1 MRADHRRG
9 RSRRNAILAV
19 TALLAGGGGL
29 VAVNY
34 AANASDV
41 SAAAPTTRS
50 AQTIS
55 CPDVK
60 GELPAVP
67 QQAQTEVDRNLAL
80 LDRQTAEANQ
90 RLVNTHGEGGPDFV
104 RNAILGPLESKRT
117 AAIERI
123 AVAIGRV
130 AAKPSGLGGLA
141 ACDLG
146 LDTSGAGAA
155 SQIPGG
161 AQGDGGDENNG
172 SDGSDAGQQGNGSGA
187 GEQSDDGPT
196 AADFVDI
203 TTVAPNVP
211 RVRRQAGASTGA
223 FVSRCGVNK
232 QGQHNSDNDIVAPGV
247 SNGAHHVHD
256 YVGNRKVDF
265 TSTNESL
272 SAQGTSCTNGDQSAY
287 YWPVLRDTTR
297 QGPDADALGGGAE
310 GNKGAI
316 LVPATVSISYQGSPT
331 GKVVAMP
338 RFLRII
344 TGDAKAFTNGTKNA
358 NAHWSCTGFENKVQL
373 TDKYPICPGGS
384 KVVRSF
390 AFQSCWDGR
399 NVDSADHRS
408 HVAFADADGNCAQG
422 FKAIPRLTMRLTYKA
437 PAAPDFAVD
446 GFQGQRHSA
455 ITDHNDF
462 INVMNDR
469 LMNQAVSC
477 INSGRRCG

>member
-9 RSRRNAILAV
+9 RSRRNAIMAV

-41 SAAAPTTRS
+41 TATAPTTRS

-60 GELPAVP
+60 GRLPAVP
-67 QQAQTEVDRNLAL
+67 QQAQAEVDRNLRL
-80 LDRQTAEANQ
+80 LDQQTAEANQ
-90 RLVNTHGEGGPDFV
+90 RLVDTRGQGGPNFV
-104 RNAILGPLESKRT
+104 RNAILDPLTDKRKST
-117 AAIERI
+117 IDRI
-123 AVAIGRV
+123 AIAIGRS
-130 AAKPSGLGGLA
+130 ATRPTGLDALA
-141 ACDLG
+141 ACNLG
-146 LDTSGAGAA
+146 LDTSGTQASGAA
-155 SQIPGG
+155 SQNPGG
-161 AQGDGGDENNG
+161 PQGAGGNTG
-172 SDGSDAGQQGNGSGA
+172 QPGQQGNGSGA
-187 GEQSDDGPT
+187 TGQSNDGPT

-203 TTVAPNVP
+203 TKVTPNV
-211 RVRRQAGASTGA
+211 RKVRRQASASTGA
-223 FVSRCGVNK
+223 FTSRCGVNK
-232 QGQHNSDNDIVAPGV
+232 RGQHNSDNDIVAPGV

-256 YVGNRKVDF
+256 YVGNRRVDF
-265 TSTNESL
+265 KSTNQSL

-297 QGPDADALGGGAE
+297 QGPDANALGGGAE

-316 LVPATVSISYQGSPT
+316 LVPRAVTITYLGSPT
-331 GKVVAMP
+331 GRVVAMP

-358 NAHWSCTGFENKVQL
+358 NAHWSCTGFENRVQL
-373 TDKYPICPGGS
+373 TDKYPICPRGS

-408 HVAFADADGNCAQG
+408 HVAFAGADGNCARG
-422 FKAIPRLTMRLTYKA
+422 FKAIPQLTMRLIYKT
-437 PAAPDFAVD
+437 PAAPNFAVD
-446 GFQGQRHSA
+446 GFQGQQHNA

-462 INVMNDR
+462 INVMTDR
-469 LMNQAVSC
+469 LMRQAVFC

>member
-9 RSRRNAILAV
+9 RSRRNAIMAV

-34 AANASDV
+34 AANASNV
-41 SAAAPTTRS
+41 TATAPTTRS

-60 GELPAVP
+60 GKLPAIP
-67 QQAQTEVDRNLAL
+67 QQAQAEVDRNLQL

-90 RLVNTHGEGGPDFV
+90 RLVDTRGQGGPNFV
-104 RNAILGPLESKRT
+104 QNAILGPLTDKRKATIDRITIAIGRT
-117 AAIERI
+117 AAR
-123 AVAIGRV
+123 
-130 AAKPSGLGGLA
+130 PTGLDALA
-141 ACDLG
+141 ACNLG
-146 LDTSGAGAA
+146 LDAPATQTSGAGAA
-155 SQIPGG
+155 NQSPGG
-161 AQGDGGDENNG
+161 AQGAGGNT
-172 SDGSDAGQQGNGSGA
+172 GQQGNGSGA
-187 GEQSDDGPT
+187 AGRSNDGPT

-203 TTVAPNVP
+203 TKVAPNV
-211 RVRRQAGASTGA
+211 RKVRRQAGASTGA
-223 FVSRCGVNK
+223 FTSRCGVNK

-272 SAQGTSCTNGDQSAY
+272 SAQRTSCTNGDQSAY
-287 YWPVLRDTTR
+287 YWPVLRDITR
-297 QGPDADALGGGAE
+297 QGPDANALGGGAE

-316 LVPATVSISYQGSPT
+316 LVPRTVTITYQGSPT

-373 TDKYPICPGGS
+373 TDKYPICPSGS

-399 NVDSADHRS
+399 NTDSADHRS
-408 HVAFADADGNCAQG
+408 HVAFADARGNCASG
-422 FKAIPRLTMRLTYKA
+422 FKAIPQLTMRLTYKT
-437 PAAPDFAVD
+437 PAAPNFAVD
-446 GFQGQRHSA
+446 GFQGQQHNA

-462 INVMNDR
+462 INVMTDQ
-469 LMNQAVSC
+469 LMKQAVSC

>member
-9 RSRRNAILAV
+9 RSRRNAMLAV

-34 AANASDV
+34 AANASD
-41 SAAAPTTRS
+41 APAVAPATRS

-60 GELPAVP
+60 GELPTVP
-67 QQAQTEVDRNLAL
+67 QPAQAEVDRNLRL

-90 RLVNTHGEGGPDFV
+90 RLVNTRGKGGPDFV
-104 RNAILGPLESKRT
+104 QNAILGPLAGKRT
-117 AAIERI
+117 ATIERI
-123 AVAIGRV
+123 AIAIGRV
-130 AAKPSGLGGLA
+130 AAKPTGLDGLA
-141 ACDLG
+141 ACNLG
-146 LDTSGAGAA
+146 LDTSGAA
-155 SQIPGG
+155 SRSPGG
-161 AQGDGGDENNG
+161 AQGDGNDT
-172 SDGSDAGQQGNGSGA
+172 GQQENESGA
-187 GEQSDDGPT
+187 GEQSNDGPT

-203 TTVAPNVP
+203 TKVAPNVP
-211 RVRRQAGASTGA
+211 KVRRQAGASTGV
-223 FVSRCGVNK
+223 FTSRCGVNR

-265 TSTNESL
+265 NSTNESL

-297 QGPDADALGGGAE
+297 QGPDANALGGGAE

-358 NAHWSCTGFENKVQL
+358 NAHWSCTGFENRVQL

-408 HVAFADADGNCAQG
+408 HVAFADANGNCAGG
-422 FKAIPRLTMRLTYKA
+422 FKAIPQLTMRLTYKT
-437 PAAPDFAVD
+437 PAAPNFAVD
-446 GFQGQRHSA
+446 GFQGQQHNA

-469 LMNQAVSC
+469 LMNRAVSC

>member
-1 MRADHRRG
+1 M
-9 RSRRNAILAV
+9 AV

-34 AANASDV
+34 AANASNV
-41 SAAAPTTRS
+41 TATAPTTRS

-60 GELPAVP
+60 GKLPAVP
-67 QQAQTEVDRNLAL
+67 QQAQAEVARNLQL

-90 RLVNTHGEGGPDFV
+90 RLVDTRGQGGPNFV
-104 RNAILGPLESKRT
+104 QNAILGPLTDKRKAT
-117 AAIERI
+117 IDRI
-123 AVAIGRV
+123 AIAIGRS
-130 AAKPSGLGGLA
+130 AARPTGLDALA
-141 ACDLG
+141 ACNLG
-146 LDTSGAGAA
+146 LDAPGTQTSGGAA
-155 SQIPGG
+155 NQSPGG
-161 AQGDGGDENNG
+161 AQGEGGNT
-172 SDGSDAGQQGNGSGA
+172 GQQGNGSGA
-187 GEQSDDGPT
+187 AEQSNDGPT

-203 TTVAPNVP
+203 TKVAPNV
-211 RVRRQAGASTGA
+211 RKVRRQAGASTGA
-223 FVSRCGVNK
+223 FTSRCGVNK

-297 QGPDADALGGGAE
+297 QGPDANALGGGAE

-316 LVPATVSISYQGSPT
+316 LVPRTVTITYQGSPT

-373 TDKYPICPGGS
+373 TDKYPICPSGS

-399 NVDSADHRS
+399 NIDSADHRS
-408 HVAFADADGNCAQG
+408 HVAFADAGGNCASG
-422 FKAIPRLTMRLTYKA
+422 FKAVPQLTMRLTYKT
-437 PAAPDFAVD
+437 PAAPNFAVD
-446 GFQGQRHSA
+446 GFQGQQHNA

-462 INVMNDR
+462 INVMTDQ
-469 LMNQAVSC
+469 LMKQAVSC

>member
-1 MRADHRRG
+1 
-9 RSRRNAILAV
+9 LAV

-41 SAAAPTTRS
+41 TATAPTTRS

-60 GELPAVP
+60 GKLPAVP
-67 QQAQTEVDRNLAL
+67 QPAQAEVDRTLQL

-90 RLVNTHGEGGPDFV
+90 RLVDTRGQGGPNFV
-104 RNAILGPLESKRT
+104 QNAILGPLTDKRKAT
-117 AAIERI
+117 IDRI
-123 AVAIGRV
+123 AIAIGRS
-130 AAKPSGLGGLA
+130 AARPAGLDALA
-141 ACDLG
+141 ACNLG
-146 LDTSGAGAA
+146 LDAPGTQTSGAGVA
-155 SQIPGG
+155 SRSPGG
-161 AQGDGGDENNG
+161 AQGEGGDT
-172 SDGSDAGQQGNGSGA
+172 GQQGNGSGA
-187 GEQSDDGPT
+187 AGQSNDGPT

-203 TTVAPNVP
+203 TKVAPNV
-211 RVRRQAGASTGA
+211 RKVRRQAGASTGA
-223 FVSRCGVNK
+223 FTSRCGVNK

-297 QGPDADALGGGAE
+297 QGPDANALGGGAE

-316 LVPATVSISYQGSPT
+316 LVPATVTITYQGSPT

-373 TDKYPICPGGS
+373 IDKYPICPSGS

-399 NVDSADHRS
+399 NIDSADHRS
-408 HVAFADADGNCAQG
+408 HVAFADAGGNCASG
-422 FKAIPRLTMRLTYKA
+422 FKAIPQLTMRLTYKT
-437 PAAPDFAVD
+437 PAAPNFAVD
-446 GFQGQRHSA
+446 GFQGQQHKA

-462 INVMNDR
+462 INVMTDQ
-469 LMNQAVSC
+469 LMKQAVSC

>member
-9 RSRRNAILAV
+9 RSRRNAVMAV

-41 SAAAPTTRS
+41 TATASTTRS

-60 GELPAVP
+60 GKLPTVP
-67 QQAQTEVDRNLAL
+67 QQAQAEVDRNLQL
-80 LDRQTAEANQ
+80 LDRQTAEADR
-90 RLVNTHGEGGPDFV
+90 RLVDTRGQGGPDFAQK
-104 RNAILGPLESKRT
+104 AILGPLTDKRKAT
-117 AAIERI
+117 IDRI
-123 AVAIGRV
+123 AIAIGRS
-130 AAKPSGLGGLA
+130 AARPTGLDALA
-141 ACDLG
+141 ACNLG
-146 LDTSGAGAA
+146 LDAPGTQTSGAGAA
-155 SQIPGG
+155 SQSPGG
-161 AQGDGGDENNG
+161 AQGEGGD
-172 SDGSDAGQQGNGSGA
+172 SGQQGNGSGA
-187 GEQSDDGPT
+187 AGQSNDGPT

-203 TTVAPNVP
+203 TKVAPNVP
-211 RVRRQAGASTGA
+211 KVRRQAGASTGA
-223 FVSRCGVNK
+223 FTSRCGVNK

-265 TSTNESL
+265 NSTNESL

-297 QGPDADALGGGAE
+297 QGPDAGALGGGAE

-316 LVPATVSISYQGSPT
+316 LVPATVTITYQGSPT

-373 TDKYPICPGGS
+373 TDKYPICPSGS

-399 NVDSADHRS
+399 NIDSADHRS
-408 HVAFADADGNCAQG
+408 HVAFADAGGNCASG
-422 FKAIPRLTMRLTYKA
+422 FKAVPQLTMRLTYRT
-437 PAAPDFAVD
+437 PAAPNFAVD
-446 GFQGQRHSA
+446 GFQGQQHNA

-462 INVMNDR
+462 INVMTDQ

>member
-9 RSRRNAILAV
+9 RSRRNAIMAV

-41 SAAAPTTRS
+41 AASAPTTRS

-60 GELPAVP
+60 GKLPAVP
-67 QQAQTEVDRNLAL
+67 QQAQAEVDRNLQL

-90 RLVNTHGEGGPDFV
+90 RLIDTRGQGGPNFV
-104 RNAILGPLESKRT
+104 QNAILGPLTDKRKATIDRIAIAIGRT
-117 AAIERI
+117 AAR
-123 AVAIGRV
+123 
-130 AAKPSGLGGLA
+130 PTGLDTLA
-141 ACDLG
+141 ACNLG
-146 LDTSGAGAA
+146 LDAPGTQTSGAGSANQ
-155 SQIPGG
+155 SPGG
-161 AQGDGGDENNG
+161 AQGAGGG
-172 SDGSDAGQQGNGSGA
+172 SGQQGNDSGA
-187 GEQSDDGPT
+187 AGQSNDGPT

-203 TTVAPNVP
+203 TKVAPNV
-211 RVRRQAGASTGA
+211 RKVRRQAGAFT
-223 FVSRCGVNK
+223 SRCGVNK

-256 YVGNRKVDF
+256 YVGNKKVDF

-272 SAQGTSCTNGDQSAY
+272 SAQRTTCTNGDQSAY

-297 QGPDADALGGGAE
+297 QGPDANALGGGAE

-316 LVPATVSISYQGSPT
+316 LVPQTVTITYQGSPT

-373 TDKYPICPGGS
+373 TDKYPICPRGS

-399 NVDSADHRS
+399 NTDSADHRS
-408 HVAFADADGNCAQG
+408 HVAFADAAGTCARG
-422 FKAIPRLTMRLTYKA
+422 FKAIPQLTMRLTYKT
-437 PAAPDFAVD
+437 PAAPSFAVD
-446 GFQGQRHSA
+446 GFQGQRHNAS
-455 ITDHNDF
+455 TDHDDF
-462 INVMNDR
+462 INVMTDQ
-469 LMNQAVSC
+469 LMKQAVSC

>member
-1 MRADHRRG
+1 
-9 RSRRNAILAV
+9 LAV

-29 VAVNY
+29 VTVNY
-34 AANASDV
+34 AANASNV
-41 SAAAPTTRS
+41 TATAPTTRS

-60 GELPAVP
+60 GKLPAVP
-67 QQAQTEVDRNLAL
+67 QPAQAEVDRNLQL

-90 RLVNTHGEGGPDFV
+90 RLVETGGQGGPNFV
-104 RNAILGPLESKRT
+104 QNAILGPLTDKRKAT
-117 AAIERI
+117 IDRI
-123 AVAIGRV
+123 AIAIGRS
-130 AAKPSGLGGLA
+130 AARPAGLDALA
-141 ACDLG
+141 ACNLG
-146 LDTSGAGAA
+146 LDAPGTQTSGAGAA
-155 SQIPGG
+155 SRSPGG
-161 AQGDGGDENNG
+161 AQGAGGNT
-172 SDGSDAGQQGNGSGA
+172 GQQGNGSDAA
-187 GEQSDDGPT
+187 GQSNDGPT

-203 TTVAPNVP
+203 TKVAPNVP
-211 RVRRQAGASTGA
+211 KVRRQAGASTGA
-223 FVSRCGVNK
+223 FTSRCGVNK
-232 QGQHNSDNDIVAPGV
+232 QGQHNSDIDIVAPGV

-297 QGPDADALGGGAE
+297 QGPDANALGGGAE
-310 GNKGAI
+310 GNKGVI
-316 LVPATVSISYQGSPT
+316 LVPATVTITYQGSPT

-373 TDKYPICPGGS
+373 IDKYPTCPSDS

-399 NVDSADHRS
+399 NIDSADHRS
-408 HVAFADADGNCAQG
+408 HVAFADAGGNCASG
-422 FKAIPRLTMRLTYKA
+422 FKAIPQLTMRLTYKTPTA
-437 PAAPDFAVD
+437 PNFAVD
-446 GFQGQRHSA
+446 GFQGQQHNA

-462 INVMNDR
+462 INVMTDQ
-469 LMNQAVSC
+469 LMKQAVSC

>member
-9 RSRRNAILAV
+9 RSRRNAVMAV

-29 VAVNY
+29 VALNY

-41 SAAAPTTRS
+41 TATAPTTRS
-50 AQTIS
+50 ARTIS

-60 GELPAVP
+60 GKLPAVP
-67 QQAQTEVDRNLAL
+67 QQARAEVDRNLQL
-80 LDRQTAEANQ
+80 LDRQIAEADQ
-90 RLVNTHGEGGPDFV
+90 RLVDTRGQGGPDFV
-104 RNAILGPLESKRT
+104 QNAILGPLKDKRT
-117 AAIERI
+117 ATIDRI
-123 AVAIGRV
+123 AIAIGRV
-130 AAKPSGLGGLA
+130 SAKPTGLDGLA
-141 ACDLG
+141 ACNLG
-146 LDTSGAGAA
+146 LDAPGTQTSGAAA
-155 SQIPGG
+155 AGG
-161 AQGDGGDENNG
+161 STGGVQGNG
-172 SDGSDAGQQGNGSGA
+172 SGTGQQGNGSGA
-187 GEQSDDGPT
+187 AGQSNDGPT

-203 TTVAPNVP
+203 TKVAPNVR
-211 RVRRQAGASTGA
+211 RVRKQAGASTGS
-223 FVSRCGVNK
+223 FTSRCGVNRN
-232 QGQHNSDNDIVAPGV
+232 GQHNSDNDIVAPGV

-297 QGPDADALGGGAE
+297 QGADANALGGGAE
-310 GNKGAI
+310 GNRGAI
-316 LVPATVSISYQGSPT
+316 LVPATVTITYQGSPT

-373 TDKYPICPGGS
+373 TDKYPICPRGS

-399 NVDSADHRS
+399 NIDSADHRS
-408 HVAFADADGNCAQG
+408 HVAFADARGRCANG
-422 FKAIPRLTMRLTYKA
+422 FKAIPQLTMRLTYNA
-437 PAAPDFAVD
+437 PAAPNFAVD
-446 GFQGQRHSA
+446 GFQGQRHNA

-462 INVMNDR
+462 INVMTDR
-469 LMNQAVSC
+469 LMNRAVSC

>member
-19 TALLAGGGGL
+19 AALLAGGGGL

-41 SAAAPTTRS
+41 TATAPTTRS

-60 GELPAVP
+60 GKLPAVP
-67 QQAQTEVDRNLAL
+67 QSAQAEVGRNLQL

-90 RLVNTHGEGGPDFV
+90 RLVDTRGQGGPNFV
-104 RNAILGPLESKRT
+104 QNAILGPLTDKRKAT
-117 AAIERI
+117 INRI
-123 AVAIGRV
+123 AIAIGRS
-130 AAKPSGLGGLA
+130 AARPAGLDALA
-141 ACDLG
+141 ACNLG
-146 LDTSGAGAA
+146 LDAPGTQTSGAGAA
-155 SQIPGG
+155 SRSPGG
-161 AQGDGGDENNG
+161 AQGAEGDT
-172 SDGSDAGQQGNGSGA
+172 GQQGNGSGA
-187 GEQSDDGPT
+187 AGQSNDGPT
-196 AADFVDI
+196 AAGFVDI
-203 TTVAPNVP
+203 TKVAPNVP
-211 RVRRQAGASTGA
+211 KVRRQGGASTGA
-223 FVSRCGVNK
+223 FTSRCGVNK

-297 QGPDADALGGGAE
+297 QGPDANALGGGAE

-316 LVPATVSISYQGSPT
+316 LVPSTVTITYQGSPA

-373 TDKYPICPGGS
+373 TDKYPICPRGS

-399 NVDSADHRS
+399 NIDSADHRS
-408 HVAFADADGNCAQG
+408 HVAFADAGGKCAGG
-422 FKAIPRLTMRLTYKA
+422 FKAIPQLTMRLTYKT
-437 PAAPDFAVD
+437 PAAPNFAVD
-446 GFQGQRHSA
+446 GFQGQQHNA

-462 INVMNDR
+462 INVMTDQ
-469 LMNQAVSC
+469 LMKQAVSC

>member
-41 SAAAPTTRS
+41 TAAAPTTRS
-50 AQTIS
+50 ARTIS

-60 GELPAVP
+60 GALPAVP
-67 QQAQTEVDRNLAL
+67 RQARTEVDRNLEL
-80 LDRQTAEANQ
+80 LDRQTAQADR
-90 RLVNTHGEGGPDFV
+90 RLVDTRGEGGPNFV
-104 RNAILGPLESKRT
+104 QNAILGPLEGKRA

-123 AVAIGRV
+123 AIAIGRV
-130 AAKPSGLGGLA
+130 AAKPSGLEGLA
-141 ACDLG
+141 ACTLG
-146 LDTSGAGAA
+146 LDPSGAGAA
-155 SQIPGG
+155 SRSPGG
-161 AQGDGGDENNG
+161 APGDGGE
-172 SDGSDAGQQGNGSGA
+172 GSDAGQQGNGSGA
-187 GEQSDDGPT
+187 AERSDDGPT

-203 TTVAPNVP
+203 TKVAPNVP

-223 FVSRCGVNK
+223 FISRCGVNK

-265 TSTNESL
+265 NSTNESL
-272 SAQGTSCTNGDQSAY
+272 SAQGTSCTNGDRSAY

-297 QGPDADALGGGAE
+297 QGPDAHALGGGAE

-358 NAHWSCTGFENKVQL
+358 NAHWSCTGFENRVQL
-373 TDKYPICPGGS
+373 TDKYPICPAGS

-408 HVAFADADGNCAQG
+408 HVAFADAGGNCARG
-422 FKAIPRLTMRLTYKA
+422 FRAIPQLTMRLTYRA

-455 ITDHNDF
+455 VTDHNDF
-462 INVMNDR
+462 INVMSDR

>member
-9 RSRRNAILAV
+9 RSRRNAVMAV

-41 SAAAPTTRS
+41 TATAPTTRS

-60 GELPAVP
+60 GKLPTVP
-67 QQAQTEVDRNLAL
+67 QQAQAEVDRNLQL

-90 RLVNTHGEGGPDFV
+90 RLVDTRGQGGPNFV
-104 RNAILGPLESKRT
+104 QNAILGPLTDKRKST
-117 AAIERI
+117 IDRI
-123 AVAIGRV
+123 AIAIGRS
-130 AAKPSGLGGLA
+130 APRPTGLDALA
-141 ACDLG
+141 ACNLG
-146 LDTSGAGAA
+146 LDAPGTPTSGAGAA
-155 SQIPGG
+155 SQSPGS
-161 AQGDGGDENNG
+161 AQGDGGNT
-172 SDGSDAGQQGNGSGA
+172 GQQGNGSGA
-187 GEQSDDGPT
+187 AGQSNDGPT
-196 AADFVDI
+196 PADFVDI
-203 TTVAPNVP
+203 TKVAPNVP
-211 RVRRQAGASTGA
+211 KVRRQAVASTGA
-223 FVSRCGVNK
+223 FTSRCGVNK

-256 YVGNRKVDF
+256 YVGNRKVGF
-265 TSTNESL
+265 SSTNESL

-297 QGPDADALGGGAE
+297 QGPDANALGGGAE

-316 LVPATVSISYQGSPT
+316 LVPATVTITYQGSLT

-373 TDKYPICPGGS
+373 TDKYPICPSGS

-399 NVDSADHRS
+399 NIDSADHRS
-408 HVAFADADGNCAQG
+408 HVAFADANGNCASG
-422 FKAIPRLTMRLTYKA
+422 FKAVPKLTMRLTYRT
-437 PAAPDFAVD
+437 PAAPNFAVD
-446 GFQGQRHSA
+446 GFQGQQHNA

-462 INVMNDR
+462 INVMTDQ